1 VGRNTATTP
10 GLDNWDVSGFKD
22 FKLTERPV
30 IMQFRAELFN
40 GLNHPNF
47 GLPGRT
53 FATASFGV
61 ISTTVTNNRDVQ
73 FALKLI
79 F

>member
-1 VGRNTATTP
+1 MSA
-10 GLDNWDVSGFKD
+10 FKD
-22 FKLTERPV
+22 FKLTERPM

-40 GLNHPNF
+40 GLNQPNF

-53 FATASFGV
+53 FATPSFGV

-73 FALKLI
+73 FALKFI